1 MKRALSLIVFTL
13 LFASMTWSQG
23 RDIAA
28 VLGYPQTII
37 YNAKIVT
44 VDDDSFTS
52 NLGSMAQAMA
62 IRDGKILA
70 VGSNA
75 DIQALAGPQT
85 KSIDLK
91 GRTVLPGM
99 ITVHNH
105 PQDWAH
111 SAELIMKK
119 VVPEDFLVQRFL
131 KGPPAKQ
138 LAEFPGVLAE
148 AVKAAKP
155 GEWIKIILVLDITAS
170 PDDPALDWVGKTI
183 TKAQLDQAAPNNP
196 VMVRSRPAILS
207 QDISCMLNQM
217 AFDLVRKYAPPDE
230 LATAMNIDAAEK
242 TGSVPGVPV
251 PRMVENEVIFRDRL
265 DLLTE
270 AFRLD
275 LQWWAALGQTT
286 FGTFLY
292 HHPSVIKAFR
302 AIDRKG
308 EMANRLAWGW
318 GELPRAAWVRDFED
332 PFLVADL
339 ATREGE
345 GTDYIWYYG
354 TGQIGGGCVSMK
366 PLADRPKNARLV
378 LPGGGC
384 IGVFQRGG
392 PVWNALYKV
401 VKDGGRLIGSH
412 QFGDVDI
419 DNIMALIQMASRD
432 AGMTVEEIRAKRHTA
447 DHMQGWP
454 RPDQIPTLKQLG
466 MIVGGTNLYVYQ
478 DAPRWMR
485 DYGEKSLNMV
495 VPRKQLIETGIMQ
508 GIEVDKPY
516 ELTDSTLFTALS
528 WAVTRRAQ
536 DGKVYAP
543 MQRVSREEA
552 LKTATIWPA
561 YYVLKEN
568 LLGSLKPGK
577 WADFLVLDKDYLTV
591 PEDQIAGIHI
601 LMTSLGGKVVH
612 LAPSLARELNMQP
625 TGAAVELGGAPA
637 NW

>member
-1 MKRALSLIVFTL
+1 MKRPLALVVFTL
-13 LFASMTWSQG
+13 LCASMAWSQG
-23 RDIAA
+23 QDIAA
-28 VLGYPQTII
+28 ILGYPQTIL

-44 VDDDSFTS
+44 VDDETFTS
-52 NLGSMAQAMA
+52 NVGTIAQAMA
-62 IRDGKILA
+62 IRDGKVLA
-70 VGSNA
+70 LGSTA
-75 DIQALAGPQT
+75 EMRALAGPQT
-85 KSIDLK
+85 QSLDLK

-111 SAELIMKK
+111 SADKIMKK

-131 KGPPAKQ
+131 TGTPAQ
-138 LAEFPGVLAE
+138 QFGQFPAVLAE
-148 AVKAAKP
+148 AVQAAKP
-155 GEWIKIILVLDITAS
+155 GQWIKIILVLDINAS
-170 PDDPALDWVGKTI
+170 PDDPALDWTAKTI
-183 TKAQLDQAAPNNP
+183 TKAQLDQTAPNNP
-196 VMVRSRPAILS
+196 VMVRTRPAILG
-207 QDISCMLNQM
+207 QDISCMLNQL
-217 AFDLVRKYAPPDE
+217 AFDEVRKYAPADE
-230 LATAMNIDAAEK
+230 LATAMNIDEAEK
-242 TGSVPGVPV
+242 TGIVPGVPV
-251 PRMVENEVIFRDRL
+251 PRMVENEVIFKDRL

-308 EMANRLAWGW
+308 EMANRMAWGW
-318 GELPRAAWVRDFED
+318 GELPNAAWERDFED

-345 GTDYIWYYG
+345 GTDHIWYYG
-354 TGQIGGGCVSMK
+354 TGQVGGGCVTLV
-366 PLADRPKNARLV
+366 PLPNRPQDTSLV
-378 LPGGGC
+378 MRGGGC
-384 IGVFQRGG
+384 IGVFRVGG

-401 VKDGGRLIGSH
+401 VKEGGRLIGSH

-419 DNIMALIQMASRD
+419 DNIINLIQRASRE
-432 AGMTVEEIRAKRHTA
+432 AGMTPEEIRAKRHTA

-454 RPDQIPTLKQLG
+454 RPDQVPALKQLG
-466 MIVGGTNLYVYQ
+466 MIVGGTNLYIYQ

-485 DYGEKSLNMV
+485 DYGEKSVNMV
-495 VPRKQLIETGIMQ
+495 VPRKQMIETGIMQ

-516 ELTDSTLFTALS
+516 ELTDATLFTYLS
-528 WAVTRRAQ
+528 WSITRRAQ

-543 MQRVSREEA
+543 LQRISREEA

-561 YYVLKEN
+561 YYVLREN
-568 LLGSLKPGK
+568 LIGSLKPGK
-577 WADFLVLDKDYLTV
+577 WADFLVIDKDYLTV
-591 PEDQIAGIHI
+591 PEDQIEGIRI
-601 LMTSLGGKVVH
+601 LMTSLGGKTVH

-625 TGAAVELGGAPA
+625 KGAAVELGGAPS